1 MQVENVDTCI
11 YRPLDGPAQT
21 WRPNYTL
28 PWGDSSSLV
37 TMGFVPALRHFEE
50 VAAGRA
56 VNESD
61 LDNAARTLEVAEQLY
76 AQLLPT
82 WSKAMDR

>member
-1 MQVENVDTCI
+1 
-11 YRPLDGPAQT
+11 
-21 WRPNYTL
+21 
-28 PWGDSSSLV
+28 
-37 TMGFVPALRHFEE
+37 MGFVPVLGHFEE

-61 LDNAARTLEVAEQLY
+61 LDNAARALEVAEQLY

-82 WSKAMDR
+82 WSKATDR